1 MLIQIQNKIAIF
13 ATETATRASLHTGFW
28 GVCAH
33 GHPKTH
39 MENVTL
45 AKTRHRSQQI
55 RSLDLRSLDLMTNL
69 QFSSSM
75 LRYDAT
81 LKLRK
86 NLGTS
91 RSKLSTLTS
100 SYSPKILV
108 RGFSQ
113 LPLEMQ
119 KTKPGTLCM
128 QSRNYAI
135 ELWPVLSSAA
145 PRALK
150 NAALLQSEA

>member
-1 MLIQIQNKIAIF
+1 
-13 ATETATRASLHTGFW
+13 
-28 GVCAH
+28 
-33 GHPKTH
+33 
-39 MENVTL
+39 MEKVTL

-55 RSLDLRSLDLMTNL
+55 GSLDLRSLDLMTNL

-91 RSKLSTLTS
+91 RSKPSTLTS

-119 KTKPGTLCM
+119 KLNLEPSACKVEIMPLSYGQFLA
-128 QSRNYAI
+128 QLHL
-135 ELWPVLSSAA
+135 EL
-145 PRALK
+145 
-150 NAALLQSEA
+150 